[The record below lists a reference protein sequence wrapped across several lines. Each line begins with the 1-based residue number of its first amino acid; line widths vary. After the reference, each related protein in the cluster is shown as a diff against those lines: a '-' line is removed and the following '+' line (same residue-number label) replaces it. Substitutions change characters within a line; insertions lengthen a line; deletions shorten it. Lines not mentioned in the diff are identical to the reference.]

1 VTPAFEPPDLNL
13 PILANGEETIRDGN
27 ALILLRRKEH
37 DVAID
42 GLDCEWKARPFFNL
56 VGKLLEVLVG
66 CSFSPNIER
75 INQCV
80 YKLKSPA
87 LGQFFCD

>member
-1 VTPAFEPPDLNL
+1 MTPAFEPPDLNL

-42 GLDCEWKARPFFNL
+42 GLDCERKARPFFNL

-80 YKLKSPA
+80 YM
-87 LGQFFCD
+87 